1 MECVENSHLVGS
13 HSVLAVLRIPYG
25 KSGMQDILKIMKSQK
40 TGSKTFWSNHSLIG
54 QAFNVCFPNSSQSVI
69 FCYFFSL

>member
-1 MECVENSHLVGS
+1 VENSHLVGS
-13 HSVLAVLRIPYG
+13 HSVLAVFRIPYG

-54 QAFNVCFPNSSQSVI
+54 RGLLMFLVFLILLNLWIFVI
-69 FCYFFSL
+69 F